1 MPAPARNTTGRHRL
15 VRLEW
20 GMYLFAPSISALKA
34 LRDRAATV
42 GAGPVGLPW
51 SASDGLRLLTRL
63 EAEAEADPPCAVAL
77 WKAALE
83 DPDER
88 RYFRSASIWAAI
100 REHRGGVLRTPYG
113 VLVADTQRVME
124 VFANAQDRYT
134 MQQHRDDRMAP
145 SIGEI
150 YLGLDAGAAYKKQ
163 ADATNRA
170 IRKLSVEDG
179 FVLAHEATRVFLH
192 NAIQG
197 TIAQA
202 IHFGLPSW
210 ELNLDVKEISDH
222 MLQRASEAWLGLPT
236 ADNAAVQGR
245 RLPLGLETGSATA
258 DPRAPDGTIA
268 LHLPAASGG
277 GRAPHRHRVR
287 ARIAPGCAGPCA
299 GAAKRRHHAG
309 QAPGQG
315 HLLGISGTR

>member
-1 MPAPARNTTGRHRL
+1 M
-15 VRLEW
+15 
-20 GMYLFAPSISALKA
+20 
-34 LRDRAATV
+34 RDRAAAV
-42 GAGPVGLPW
+42 GAAPVGLPW
-51 SASDGLRLLTRL
+51 SASDGLRLLARL

-179 FVLAHEATRVFLH
+179 FALAHEATRVFLQ

-210 ELNLDVKEISDH
+210 ELNLDVKEISDD
-222 MLQRASEAWLGLPT
+222 MLQQASEEWLGLPT
-236 ADNAAVQGR
+236 ATTPQFK
-245 RLPLGLETGSATA
+245 
-258 DPRAPDGTIA
+258 
-268 LHLPAASGG
+268 GG
-277 GRAPHRHRVR
+277 GYRWDWKPGQPPLIPGHLTAPSRFIFQPHPGVDVRRIGTEYGRALRQAALDHVQALRN
-287 ARIAPGCAGPCA
+287 AGT
-299 GAAKRRHHAG
+299 HAG
-309 QAPGQG
+309 RAAGQG
-315 HLLGISGTR
+315 HLRGLSGTRLTTTWWRARSSAR